1 MNPRR
6 IASFTSLIIALV
18 PALSS
23 AQTQPE
29 QMAAPQTQPEPVV
42 APAPAPTPAPAPA
55 PAPPP
60 GPMARARY
68 SLPWNLRPA
77 IAPNIFRLD
86 VALAFQSTALSTAT
100 IFTGGAK
107 PFSSLPDLGL
117 YGRLGV
123 VTNAPDGVDGRA
135 AFVNPLLFAL
145 WTPQLAPGL
154 RLPVFLGV
162 TVPVGPGSDS
172 SADQRAAFSSGVY
185 TRQAMDNAMFASN
198 YFTVMGGAGVMWMGH
213 GFTAQAE
220 FTVLQLTRVWGES
233 VDKDESRTNFTTG
246 LHVGYQVVPWLT
258 VSAELH
264 YQRWLSDP
272 AAVVANPPAGN
283 TLRRDQL
290 TVGGGVRGNF
300 AAGRY
305 LLRPG
310 VAFFIPTNGFMDMK
324 DYRILQFDL
333 AVPF

>member
-1 MNPRR
+1 MFSPR
-6 IASFTSLIIALV
+6 IAAVALLLACVAPSLA
-18 PALSS
+18 A
-23 AQTQPE
+23 AQTQ
-29 QMAAPQTQPEPVV
+29 
-42 APAPAPTPAPAPA
+42 

-77 IAPNIFRLD
+77 IAPNILRVD
-86 VALAFQSTALSTAT
+86 VALAFQSAALSTAT
-100 IFTGGAK
+100 IFTGGGR
-107 PFSSLPDLGL
+107 PFASLPDLGI

-123 VTNAPDGVDGRA
+123 VTHAPDGVDSRA
-135 AFVNPLLFAL
+135 AFVNPLVFGL

-154 RLPVFLGV
+154 RLPIFLGV

-172 SADQRAAFSSGVY
+172 SPEQRGAFGSGVY

-213 GFTAQAE
+213 GLTAQAE

-233 VDKDESRTNFTTG
+233 VDKDESRTNLTVG

-258 VSAELH
+258 VSAEMH

-272 AAVVANPPAGN
+272 ASVVGAAPAGN
-283 TLRRDQL
+283 ALRRDQL

-300 AAGRY
+300 PVGRF

-310 VAFFIPTNGFMDMK
+310 VAFFIPTNGFMDSK